1 MVCARD
7 GVQVQVVG
15 PLAPHVGVFAG
26 RLERSGYTP
35 LTMVT
40 QYRLMAH
47 LSRWLAERGLGAA
60 DLTGTRVDEFL
71 VAQRAGGYGHACT
84 VRGLDA
90 LLGALRDEG
99 LAPAAAV
106 AVPGSARE
114 VLLARFRV
122 FLLQERGLAPSTSDA
137 YVARADRFLGW
148 VAPDADL
155 SGLVAADVT
164 GAVVRESGSV
174 SVGAVQ
180 FFVAALRAF
189 LRYVFVE
196 GLVTADLRAAA
207 LAVTG
212 RRRADL
218 PCGVG
223 AGTAGQVLAACD
235 RGTAMGRRDY
245 AVILLLARLGLRSA
259 EVAGLTLDDFDWR
272 AGRVTVTSKGQRREW
287 LPLPDEVGEAIV
299 DYLRHGRPAA
309 PFREVFLRSLA
320 PVGPLGRGGIG
331 SLLRR
336 ACTRAGV
343 PAFGPH
349 RLRHALA
356 TEMVNSGV
364 GLAAIAAVLRHQN
377 LTSTAIYARVDVV
390 GLRELAQPWPIE
402 VTR

>member
-15 PLAPHVGVFAG
+15 PLAPHVGVFQG

-60 DLTGTRVDEFL
+60 DLTAARVDEFL
-71 VAQRAGGYGHACT
+71 AAQRGGGYGHACT

-90 LLGALRDEG
+90 LLGALRDAG
-99 LAPAAAV
+99 LTPAAV

-114 VLLARFRV
+114 VVLAEFRV
-122 FLLQERGLAPSTSDA
+122 FLLAERGLAASTSDA

-148 VAPDADL
+148 VAPEADL
-155 SGLVAADVT
+155 SGLTAADVT
-164 GAVVRESGSV
+164 GAVLRESGSV

-180 FFVAALRAF
+180 VFVAALRAF
-189 LRYVFVE
+189 LRYAFVE
-196 GLVTADLRAAA
+196 GLVTVDLRAAA

-212 RRRADL
+212 RRRNDL

-223 AGTAGQVLAACD
+223 DGTARQVLTACD

-259 EVAGLTLDDFDWR
+259 EVAGLTLEDFDWR
-272 AGRVTVTSKGQRREW
+272 AGRVTVAGKGRRREW
-287 LPLPDEVGEAIV
+287 LPLPVEVGEAIV

-309 PFREVFLRSLA
+309 PCREVFLRSLA

-331 SLLRR
+331 CLLRR

-364 GLAAIAAVLRHQN
+364 GLAAIAAVLRHRN

-402 VTR
+402 VSR